1 MSTTKTTKTTG
12 KATKPLAE
20 ATEKKP
26 KMPVAEPAKKTEAPK
41 IKTPANQKTAKSVTN
56 ETSLPEVEVLEKAT
70 KAVKPAKPAEIKVT
84 PKKKILFVA
93 SEAAPFIA
101 TGGLA
106 EVIGSLSKAIAK
118 DEHYDVRVIIPL
130 YQDIK
135 KEYRKDFRFIGNI
148 FVPLSWRNQYCGIFE
163 YEADNVKFY
172 FVDNEYYFK
181 RPGCYGYYDDGERF
195 AFFCRGVMEIL
206 SFIGFYP
213 DILHCHDWQAALAA
227 LYLKTIY
234 CFRPEYQFIRAVFT
248 IHNIEYQGKYSLDIL
263 EDLFGIS
270 NRFRNLVEYD
280 RCINLMKGAIECCER
295 FSTVSPTYAGE
306 IKDPYYAH
314 GLDPIIRRN
323 EFKLCGILN
332 GIDPD
337 YYNPKTDPSLFA
349 TYDAEN
355 PAPKAT
361 CKEELQRMLNLPVK
375 AETPI
380 IAMITRLVNH
390 KGLDLVKEVI
400 EQVLRQD
407 VQFIL
412 LGTGDSSYEN
422 YFSDLAR
429 RYQGKVVSIIS
440 FNSDLSRKIYSG
452 ADLFLMPSKSEPCG
466 LSQMIASRYGTIA
479 IVRETGG
486 LRDSITPY
494 GADGNGFTF
503 RDYNAHDMLYVINE
517 ALEVYKNREEWK
529 KLVHKAMTTDFSW
542 ATSAKYYEG
551 LYSGLLQ

>member
-1 MSTTKTTKTTG
+1 MA
-12 KATKPLAE
+12 ATKN
-20 ATEKKP
+20 T
-26 KMPVAEPAKKTEAPK
+26 AKKTTVKKPAAP
-41 IKTPANQKTAKSVTN
+41 AAAA
-56 ETSLPEVEVLEKAT
+56 EEKET
-70 KAVKPAKPAEIKVT
+70 KAVVSVPPVEVVDAPAPEPAQAEVPEVRVE
-84 PKKKILFVA
+84 PKKKIMFVA
-93 SEAAPFIA
+93 SEAAPFIS

-118 DEHYDVRVIIPL
+118 DENYDVRVIVPL

-163 YEADNVKFY
+163 YEKDNVKFY

-206 SFIGFYP
+206 SFLNFYP

-234 CFRPEYQFIRAVFT
+234 CFRPEYQFIRSVFT

-270 NRFRNLVEYD
+270 NRYRYLVEYD
-280 RCINLMKGAIECCER
+280 RCINLMKGAIECSER

-314 GLDPIIRRN
+314 GLDAIIRRN

-332 GIDPD
+332 GIDTD
-337 YYNPKTDPSLFA
+337 YYDPKTDKALFA
-349 TYDAEN
+349 NYDVN
-355 PAPKAT
+355 DVSNKAI

-375 AETPI
+375 PDTPI
-380 IAMITRLVNH
+380 IAMITRLVSH
-390 KGLDLVKEVI
+390 KGLDLVREVI

-407 VQFIL
+407 VQFVL
-412 LGTGDSSYEN
+412 LGTGDSAYEN

-452 ADLFLMPSKSEPCG
+452 ADMFLMPSKSEPCG
-466 LSQMIASRYGTIA
+466 LSQMIASRYGTVA

-486 LRDSITPY
+486 LRDSIQPY
-494 GADGNGFTF
+494 GAGGNGFTF
-503 RDYNAHDMLYVINE
+503 RDYNAYDMLYVINE
-517 ALEVYKNREEWK
+517 ALGVYRNKEAWK
-529 KLVHKAMTTDFSW
+529 ALQKKAMETDFSW
-542 ATSAKYYEG
+542 ATSAKYYVG
-551 LYSGLLQ
+551 LYLGMLK

>member
-1 MSTTKTTKTTG
+1 MIRRSYMA
-12 KATKPLAE
+12 ATKSTSRKN
-20 ATEKKP
+20 TEKKATA
-26 KMPVAEPAKKTEAPK
+26 PVRETVEEVVSAAPVETVEAQEPVPAPA
-41 IKTPANQKTAKSVTN
+41 P
-56 ETSLPEVEVLEKAT
+56 EPEVWVE
-70 KAVKPAKPAEIKVT
+70 

-118 DEHYDVRVIIPL
+118 DENYDVRVIIPL

-163 YEADNVKFY
+163 YEKDNVRFY

-206 SFIGFYP
+206 SFLNFYP

-234 CFRPEYQFIRAVFT
+234 CFRPEYQYIRSVFT

-270 NRFRNLVEYD
+270 NRYRYLVEYD
-280 RCINLMKGAIECCER
+280 RCINLMKGAIECSER

-332 GIDPD
+332 GIDID
-337 YYNPKTDPSLFA
+337 YYNPKTDRALFA
-349 TYDAEN
+349 NYDAEDMSN
-355 PAPKAT
+355 KAV

-375 AETPI
+375 PDTPI
-380 IAMITRLVNH
+380 IAMITRLVAH
-390 KGLDLVKEVI
+390 KGLDLVREVI

-407 VQFIL
+407 VQFVL
-412 LGTGDSSYEN
+412 LGTGDSTYEN

-466 LSQMIASRYGTIA
+466 LSQMIASRYGTVS

-486 LRDSITPY
+486 LRDSIRPY
-494 GADGNGFTF
+494 GAGGNGFTF
-503 RDYNAHDMLYVINE
+503 HDYNAYDMLYVINE
-517 ALEVYKNREEWK
+517 SLGVYRNKEEWNALRK
-529 KLVHKAMTTDFSW
+529 KAMETDFSW

-551 LYSGLLQ
+551 LYLGMLK

>member
-1 MSTTKTTKTTG
+1 MSTPKTTTKKTTKT
-12 KATKPLAE
+12 A
-20 ATEKKP
+20 
-26 KMPVAEPAKKTEAPK
+26 AKKTVRPAPETKTEEVAVPEADAAVVNV
-41 IKTPANQKTAKSVTN
+41 PAVEAVAQQETA
-56 ETSLPEVEVLEKAT
+56 EAAPAPEITVV
-70 KAVKPAKPAEIKVT
+70 

-106 EVIGSLSKAIAK
+106 EVIGSLSKALARS
-118 DEHYDVRVIIPL
+118 DAYDVRVIIPL

-135 KEYRKDFRFIGNI
+135 KEYRKDFKFIGNI

-163 YEADNVKFY
+163 YEADNVKYY

-270 NRFRNLVEYD
+270 NRFRYLVEYD

-306 IKDPYYAH
+306 IKDPYYSH

-332 GIDPD
+332 GIDTD
-337 YYNPKTDPSLFA
+337 YYNPATDKSLFA
-349 TYDAEN
+349 NYDKEN
-355 PAPKAT
+355 MAPKAI

-375 AETPI
+375 PDTPI
-380 IAMITRLVNH
+380 IAMITRLVAH

-407 VQFIL
+407 VQFVL
-412 LGTGDSSYEN
+412 LGTGDSTYEN

-440 FNSDLSRKIYSG
+440 FNSDLSRKIYAG

-494 GADGNGFTF
+494 GAGGNGFTF
-503 RDYNAHDMLYVINE
+503 HDYNAYDMLYVINE
-517 ALEVYKNREEWK
+517 AIGVYHNKEEWK
-529 KLVHKAMTTDFSW
+529 ALQKKAMDTDFSW
-542 ATSAKYYEG
+542 AKSASYYEG
-551 LYSGLLQ
+551 LYLGMLK